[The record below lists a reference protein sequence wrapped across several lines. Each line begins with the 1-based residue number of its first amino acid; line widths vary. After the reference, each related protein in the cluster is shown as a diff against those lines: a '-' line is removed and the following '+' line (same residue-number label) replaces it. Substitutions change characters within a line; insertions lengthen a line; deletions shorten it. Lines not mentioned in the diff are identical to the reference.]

1 MWSQSDGD
9 DIKKILKR
17 ISKLKLSKL
26 SEELLFQVLF
36 TNSYPPK
43 KNLNSNEF
51 LKIKVNWLIKKKRI
65 KDLENLLKNNK
76 EVGKNSKAVVFLINE
91 YLSSA
96 DIKSACEK
104 VKFIDRN
111 IQNNYLDKFTIYCL
125 INSDRKNEAQL
136 NLDLLLERGFKDKFF
151 ENKMYF
157 LLGVTDKTSQTIL
170 DDNLLNF
177 YLSHITNKD
186 FKFTPT
192 EKTNKYI
199 WRYLS
204 SANLIQVKDFEDEDV
219 ILTYEQAAS
228 QNSFEKNEIFK
239 IYLRM
244 NFNFNQLLNAKE
256 IYKNLPNYKARA
268 LIYQSI
274 LLSSNLE
281 KKIDLTFL
289 LKELFI
295 NDKIG
300 NIYEEEFFTIL
311 KSIDLNKISS
321 NYADLIKENLDKSL
335 EKKIKF
341 DNDILHRSKIIKHFL
356 ENNDKLSRTEKD
368 FKSVYKKVKRNKK
381 YFISIKDI
389 IVLDSLIADG
399 VSLPASLDYS
409 ELSSNLTVPKSLED
423 LAEQNQIGLVML
435 KIVEIIGEDQA
446 KDLDPETVYFL
457 VKILNQ
463 LNIKKI
469 RNNILNEVL
478 PARV

>member
-1 MWSQSDGD
+1 
-9 DIKKILKR
+9 
-17 ISKLKLSKL
+17 
-26 SEELLFQVLF
+26 
-36 TNSYPPK
+36 
-43 KNLNSNEF
+43 
-51 LKIKVNWLIKKKRI
+51 
-65 KDLENLLKNNK
+65 
-76 EVGKNSKAVVFLINE
+76 
-91 YLSSA
+91 
-96 DIKSACEK
+96 
-104 VKFIDRN
+104 
-111 IQNNYLDKFTIYCL
+111 
-125 INSDRKNEAQL
+125 
-136 NLDLLLERGFKDKFF
+136 
-151 ENKMYF
+151 MYF

>member
-125 INSDRKNEAQL
+125 INNDRKNEAQL
-136 NLDLLLERGFKDKFF
+136 NLDLLLERGFKDEFF